1 MYTHHIGRIA
11 QKYTSRAAN
20 LYKERLRRECEN
32 MRRKGGGISP
42 LQSPTE
48 QGPKTDFFGDPLVS
62 PRAATGSA
70 TTKNV
75 KTMENY
81 FPKSPKKK
89 DATTEE
95 KEEAPSKASKPLA
108 ASQPMYKK
116 ITPVQTSKPK
126 VMVSSTTKKVG
137 LGAKKVGSGGGGL
150 GLGAKKLN
158 AKVDDRLFDQA
169 PGEDVPVNNTSSSNP
184 VSPRSGGVSPRD
196 SSGHVALPPK
206 SNRFAYSEDGF
217 GNASTK
223 NETTTNRNEDGP
235 KYTMGGLE
243 SVPMN
248 SRRGASGHVTLD
260 RNAGKKTNIDTR
272 NFGGGCNA
280 SSSASRPPSGN
291 NNSSRSAFAASP
303 KYGNSESG
311 GGFGRNASSSAST
324 STNPAA
330 AGAANDNYYNATER
344 FAGAKS
350 ISSDAFG
357 SGGGS
362 GNRTNNNDDGF
373 GWDANRYAGE
383 SGFGSSDIR
392 RGATSPRGD
401 DLDLSASDLMEKI
414 SFQAKQDAAAFKN
427 AASRGISGLKN
438 MASSIFDELNR

>member
-1 MYTHHIGRIA
+1 
-11 QKYTSRAAN
+11 
-20 LYKERLRRECEN
+20 
-32 MRRKGGGISP
+32 
-42 LQSPTE
+42 
-48 QGPKTDFFGDPLVS
+48 
-62 PRAATGSA
+62 
-70 TTKNV
+70 
-75 KTMENY
+75 
-81 FPKSPKKK
+81 
-89 DATTEE
+89 
-95 KEEAPSKASKPLA
+95 
-108 ASQPMYKK
+108 
-116 ITPVQTSKPK
+116 
-126 VMVSSTTKKVG
+126 MVSSTTKKVG

-169 PGEDVPVNNTSSSNP
+169 PGEDVPVNTTSSSNP

-272 NFGGGCNA
+272 NFGGGSNA

-291 NNSSRSAFAASP
+291 NNSSRSAFGASP

>member
-1 MYTHHIGRIA
+1 
-11 QKYTSRAAN
+11 
-20 LYKERLRRECEN
+20 

-217 GNASTK
+217 GNASKK
-223 NETTTNRNEDGP
+223 NETTTTTNRNEDGP

-272 NFGGGCNA
+272 NFGGGSNA

-291 NNSSRSAFAASP
+291 NNSSRSAFGASP
-303 KYGNSESG
+303 
-311 GGFGRNASSSAST
+311 ST
-324 STNPAA
+324 GIAKVVVALDETHRRLHPRARTQPPRARRTITITTPPSDSRAPSPSPRMRLAA
-330 AGAANDNYYNATER
+330 AAEAATEQTITTMVLD
-344 FAGAKS
+344 GT
-350 ISSDAFG
+350 
-357 SGGGS
+357 
-362 GNRTNNNDDGF
+362 RTDTPARVGLEVRIF
-373 GWDANRYAGE
+373 EEA
-383 SGFGSSDIR
+383 R
-392 RGATSPRGD
+392 RVREATTWTSPR
-401 DLDLSASDLMEKI
+401 AI
-414 SFQAKQDAAAFKN
+414 
-427 AASRGISGLKN
+427 
-438 MASSIFDELNR
+438 

>member
-1 MYTHHIGRIA
+1 
-11 QKYTSRAAN
+11 
-20 LYKERLRRECEN
+20 

-62 PRAATGSA
+62 PRAED
-70 TTKNV
+70 TKNV

-81 FPKSPKKK
+81 FPVSPKKK
-89 DATTEE
+89 DTADEKKEAT
-95 KEEAPSKASKPLA
+95 KAKPLA
-108 ASQPMYKK
+108 ATQPVYKK

-137 LGAKKVGSGGGGL
+137 LGAKKIGG
-150 GLGAKKLN
+150 GLGAKKLT

-169 PGEDVPVNNTSSSNP
+169 PGEDAPAIKPSSSNP
-184 VSPRSGGVSPRD
+184 ASPRSGGVSPRD

-217 GNASTK
+217 GETSSKK
-223 NETTTNRNEDGP
+223 NSETTSNKNEDGP
-235 KYTMGGLE
+235 RYTMGGLE

-272 NFGGGCNA
+272 NFGSNA
-280 SSSASRPPSGN
+280 STSA
-291 NNSSRSAFAASP
+291 SSRSAFGASP
-303 KYGNSESG
+303 KYGNSGSG
-311 GGFGRNASSSAST
+311 GGFGRNTSSSAST

-330 AGAANDNYYNATER
+330 AGAANDHYYNATER

-357 SGGGS
+357 SGG
-362 GNRTNNNDDGF
+362 NRSSNNADDGF
-373 GWDANRYAGE
+373 GWDANRYAGQ
-383 SGFGSSDIR
+383 SGFGSSDLR

>member
-1 MYTHHIGRIA
+1 
-11 QKYTSRAAN
+11 
-20 LYKERLRRECEN
+20 

-95 KEEAPSKASKPLA
+95 KEEATSKASKPLA

-116 ITPVQTSKPK
+116 ITPVQTPKPK

-169 PGEDVPVNNTSSSNP
+169 PGEDVPVYNISSSNP

-223 NETTTNRNEDGP
+223 NETTTTTNRNEDGP

-272 NFGGGCNA
+272 NFGGGSNA

-291 NNSSRSAFAASP
+291 NNSSRSAFGASP

-311 GGFGRNASSSAST
+311 GGGFGRNASSSVST